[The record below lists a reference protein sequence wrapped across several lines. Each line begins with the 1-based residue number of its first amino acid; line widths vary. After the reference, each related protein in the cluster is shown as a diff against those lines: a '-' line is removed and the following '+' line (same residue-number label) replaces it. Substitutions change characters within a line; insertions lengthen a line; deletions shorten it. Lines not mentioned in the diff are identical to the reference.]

1 MKVFRLILLA
11 MATALAVINFWTI
24 DYNDLWGKVSQWAYM
39 RIAFA
44 VVLVVLLVVMIRR
57 TPDKKA
63 RTGK

>member
-44 VVLVVLLVVMIRR
+44 VVLVVVLVVMIRR

>member
-44 VVLVVLLVVMIRR
+44 VALVVVLVVMIRR